1 MKSRGSNPNDGRVLA
16 LVPVVVALVMV
27 ALMTRHAVPPG
38 DVPLPA
44 LDLRAL
50 AVTEAA
56 DDARAATAARTGL
69 PGETRALGSAIRDFD
84 AAEAKGGDRSAMLA
98 LHDAILRAL
107 PDAMAKGPDA
117 LLTLRAAQT
126 TIFVRELAAFEK
138 TGHESDELLAVA
150 GPFVSR
156 MRDAGWVEGDHVA
169 MDVHA
174 RRAAY
179 KTAWN
184 AIVGVDVTDAF
195 ALTLDES
202 RALYMFYLAHPHVGE
217 RDKQTIDLAREGA
230 KTEKVCRTIELR
242 ERQALEAWRLEKIEK
257 LGRIDPTYPLA
268 YARGVAHYRLG
279 MSESAVRDFQFW
291 LDNHPDG
298 PWTLRARNQLEGA
311 AALTDR

>member
-16 LVPVVVALVMV
+16 LVPVVVALVML
-27 ALMTRHAVPPG
+27 ALMARHAAPPG

-50 AVTEAA
+50 AATEAA
-56 DDARAATAARTGL
+56 DDARTAAGARSGL
-69 PGETRALGSAIRDFD
+69 PAETRALGSAIRDFD
-84 AAEAKGGDRSAMLA
+84 VAEAKGDDRSDMLA
-98 LHDAILRAL
+98 LHESILRTL

-117 LLTLRAAQT
+117 LLTLRATQT
-126 TIFVRELAAFEK
+126 TIFVRELEAFEK
-138 TGHESDELLAVA
+138 TGRETDELLAVA

-156 MRDAGWVEGDHVA
+156 MRDAGWVDRNHVT

-184 AIVGVDVTDAF
+184 AIVGVEAIDTF

-217 RDKQTIDLAREGA
+217 RDKQALDLAREGA
-230 KTEKVCRTIELR
+230 KTEKTCRTIDLR
-242 ERQALEAWRLEKIEK
+242 ERQALEAWRLEKIDK
-257 LGRIDPTYPLA
+257 LGKIDPTYPLA
-268 YARGVAHYRLG
+268 YARGVSHYRLG
-279 MSESAVRDFQFW
+279 MSDNAVRDFQFW

-298 PWTLRARNQLEGA
+298 PWTLRARNQLDGA